1 MVTLVVFS
9 ETKKNEIFSSKF
21 CKNALDKC
29 ATKSQVQK
37 RAFRRNRATETLGS
51 SRIRGGL
58 ITHSRWAHFVS
69 SLVGFISYS
78 RWAHYQFSL
87 GQLIKYSRWAHYAAK
102 LGPTQNCY
110 KSLSMY
116 GESGSQHWYLI
127 APKNIE
133 YKFRCLKV

>member
-9 ETKKNEIFSSKF
+9 ETEKTKFSLRNFVKTLWINAQRKAKSK
-21 CKNALDKC
+21 
-29 ATKSQVQK
+29 K

-87 GQLIKYSRWAHYAAK
+87 GQLIKYPRWAHYAAK

-127 APKNIE
+127 APKNKKNIN
-133 YKFRCLKV
+133 FDV

>member
-1 MVTLVVFS
+1 MRNEKPS
-9 ETKKNEIFSSKF
+9 PKNVPFVEIEPR
-21 CKNALDKC
+21 
-29 ATKSQVQK
+29 K
-37 RAFRRNRATETLGS
+37 RWAQ

-116 GESGSQHWYLI
+116 GESGSQH
-127 APKNIE
+127 
-133 YKFRCLKV
+133 